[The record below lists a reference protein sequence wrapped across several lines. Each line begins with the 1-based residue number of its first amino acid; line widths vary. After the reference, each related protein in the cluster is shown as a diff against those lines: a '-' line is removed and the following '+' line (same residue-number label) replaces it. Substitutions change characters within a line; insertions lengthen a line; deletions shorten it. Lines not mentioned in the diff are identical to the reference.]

1 MTNADGPA
9 MEPDEHG
16 ARYDEKVD
24 EYDETSIDEH
34 EACVELVVE
43 HARDGLVGDDGCEG
57 GDGDEVVL
65 DLGAGTGA
73 IALELAED
81 ADRVVGRDVSEGML
95 ERAREKAQD
104 RGITNAEFDTGRFRE
119 PNYDGPVDVITS
131 NFAMHHVGDE
141 GKREAIDVI
150 GDLHPRRFVLG
161 DLMFFGEPDPSE
173 PYYDP
178 SVDDPS
184 TVGLLVDALTNAGFV
199 VTAVEKVHDQVGVL
213 VADRPE
219 FVGLDE

>member
-16 ARYDEKVD
+16 ARYDEKAD

-43 HARDGLVGDDGCEG
+43 HAREGLA
-57 GDGDEVVL
+57 GDGVVL

-73 IALELAED
+73 ISLELAGD
-81 ADRVVGRDVSEGML
+81 AGRVVGRDVSAGML
-95 ERAREKAQD
+95 ERAEEKAD
-104 RGITNAEFDTGRFRE
+104 ERGIENAEFGTGKFRE
-119 PNYDGPVDVITS
+119 PNYEGPVDVVTS
-131 NFAMHHVGDE
+131 NFAMHHIGDE

-150 GDLHPRRFVLG
+150 GELNPRRFVLG

>member
-1 MTNADGPA
+1 MTDP
-9 MEPDEHG
+9 EEHG
-16 ARYDEKVD
+16 ARFDEKAD

-43 HARDGLVGDDGCEG
+43 HAREGLG
-57 GDGDEVVL
+57 GDEVVL

-73 IALELAED
+73 IALELAGD
-81 ADRVVGRDVSEGML
+81 AGRVVGRDVSEGML
-95 ERAREKAQD
+95 ERAEEKANE
-104 RGITNAEFDTGRFRE
+104 RGIENAEFGRGRFRE
-119 PNYDGPVDVITS
+119 PNYEGSVDVVTS
-131 NFAMHHVGDE
+131 NFAMHHIDGE

-150 GDLHPRRFVLG
+150 GDLNPRRFVLG

-178 SVDDPS
+178 AVDDPS

-219 FVGLDE
+219 FVGPDE